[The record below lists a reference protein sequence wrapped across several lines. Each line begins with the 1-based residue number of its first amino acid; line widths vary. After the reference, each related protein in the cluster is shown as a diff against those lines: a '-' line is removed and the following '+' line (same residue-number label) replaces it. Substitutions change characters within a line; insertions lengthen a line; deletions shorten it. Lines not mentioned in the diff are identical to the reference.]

1 MSSESNRGVVYDVT
15 PSGEATVGGPPPSA
29 VTIGHIV
36 YACYAVS
43 LFTVFPMIIG
53 VILAYVKRD
62 DVQRTWLYSHFSW
75 QIRTFWWSLVWMIV
89 GTIFAVTIIGIVI
102 AWPIWGIAWL
112 WGVYRVVKGWIR
124 LIEGRAVG

>member
-15 PSGEATVGGPPPSA
+15 PSGEAAVSGPPPSA

-53 VILAYVKRD
+53 VVLAYVKRD
-62 DVQRTWLYSHFSW
+62 DVQGTWLRSHFSW
-75 QIRTFWWSLVWMIV
+75 QIRTFWWGLLWSVIGWILFI
-89 GTIFAVTIIGIVI
+89 TLIGIPL
-102 AWPIWGIAWL
+102 AYALWGLVWL
-112 WGVYRVVKGWIR
+112 WGLYRTAKGWLR
-124 LIEGRAVG
+124 LNDAREV

>member
-62 DVQRTWLYSHFSW
+62 DAQRTWLYSHFSW
-75 QIRTFWWSLVWMIV
+75 QIRTFWWGLLWTVLGWIL
-89 GTIFAVTIIGIVI
+89 FVTLIGIPL
-102 AWPIWGIAWL
+102 AYALWGIVWL
-112 WGVYRVVKGWIR
+112 WALYRTAKGWLR
-124 LIEGRAVG
+124 LSDAKEV

>member
-53 VILAYVKRD
+53 VVLAYVKRD
-62 DVQRTWLYSHFSW
+62 DAQGTWLRSHFSW
-75 QIRTFWWSLVWMIV
+75 QIRTFWWGLLWTVLGWIL
-89 GTIFAVTIIGIVI
+89 FVTLIGIPLAYALWALV
-102 AWPIWGIAWL
+102 WL
-112 WGVYRVVKGWIR
+112 WGLYRTAKGWLR
-124 LIEGRAVG
+124 LSDAKEV